1 MITTRAVR
9 HNLERNPLKDNPR
22 FGVMWFSDFRG
33 KDLNVKAYDVQGTDG
48 WAKERT
54 TMNAKW
60 LEKLTW
66 PLARWHENRGRY
78 QVGCTMNLHFNL
90 QFMDIG
96 EWKLWITRCYMLLD
110 PPIYRFPFVSK
121 LKTDC
126 DKVYFKTR
134 FLV

>member
-9 HNLERNPLKDNPR
+9 HNLERNPLKGDLR

-33 KDLNVKAYDVQGTDG
+33 KYLNVKAYDVPGTDG

-54 TMNAKW
+54 TTNAKW
-60 LEKLTW
+60 WKKLTW
-66 PLARWHENRGRY
+66 PLARWPKNR
-78 QVGCTMNLHFNL
+78 GCTMNLHFNL

-96 EWKLWITRCYMLLD
+96 ECKLWITRCYMLLD
-110 PPIYRFPFVSK
+110 HPIYRFPFVSK
-121 LKTDC
+121 LKTYC